1 MILLLLTDGV
11 VGALLTGGGEVDV
24 RGLIPIQAL
33 MSPNDGKVE
42 EGDGQARETTHVHF
56 VGGLACSGAQG
67 VVVAA
72 LHVRKLD
79 VLVSLVLVLVHSKHQ
94 SHFVID
100 ALDNVV
106 GAGVVGAGGDLVD
119 A

>member
-42 EGDGQARETTHVHF
+42 EGDGQARETTHVYF

-72 LHVRKLD
+72 LHVRAQ
-79 VLVSLVLVLVHSKHQ
+79 VGCPSQ
-94 SHFVID
+94 FVARSRSWRASEPFCD
-100 ALDNVV
+100 
-106 GAGVVGAGGDLVD
+106 
-119 A
+119 